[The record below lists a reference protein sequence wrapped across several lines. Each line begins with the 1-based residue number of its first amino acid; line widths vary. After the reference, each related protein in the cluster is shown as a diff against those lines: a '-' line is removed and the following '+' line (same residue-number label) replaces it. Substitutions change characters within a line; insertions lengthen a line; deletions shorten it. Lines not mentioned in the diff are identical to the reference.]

1 VRDAA
6 GDDLEL
12 VLRAVDVRV
21 TASRERVVVAGS
33 VPLGGVGPAPF
44 SVPASAG

>member
-1 VRDAA
+1 MRDAA

-12 VLRAVDVRV
+12 VLRAVDARV

-33 VPLGGVGPAPF
+33 VPLGDAGAALVR
-44 SVPASAG
+44 VPASAG